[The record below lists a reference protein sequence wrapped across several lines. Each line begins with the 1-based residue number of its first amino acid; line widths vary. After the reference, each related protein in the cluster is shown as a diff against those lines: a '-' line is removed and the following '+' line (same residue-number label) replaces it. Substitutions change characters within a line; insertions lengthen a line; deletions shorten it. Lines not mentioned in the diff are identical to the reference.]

1 MEEETNTKPTETVK
15 LSVLEETK
23 AAIAE
28 LKKERE
34 EISKVKDELQQFRSE
49 QLLSGTAGQHIETPK
64 LSEEEQKKQK
74 ALEFWKGS
82 GVEDAIKKHG

>member
-1 MEEETNTKPTETVK
+1 MVENEKSKEENKPEEKK

-34 EISKVKDELQQFRSE
+34 EMSKIKDELNQLRSD
-49 QLLSGTAGQHIETPK
+49 QILSGTAGIRKEPEPVKEETAK
-64 LSEEEQKKQK
+64 EYMKKIMS
-74 ALEFWKGS
+74 GS
-82 GVEDAIKKHG
+82 GKYGEE